1 MSHRAALTPK
11 QVTSLVRA
19 SGEAAVAEVRA
30 LGERSR
36 IAPGPGAW
44 SANEVL
50 GHLIEAD
57 RRGFV
62 SRMRLVL
69 QEDRPTFEPW
79 DQPAVAAAR
88 RDQERDPEDL
98 VAEFLAVRED
108 GLRFAADLQPVD
120 CARLGL
126 HPAVGELSVSD
137 LLHEWVHHDR
147 EHVAQ
152 ILAVTQSL
160 VWPAMGNAQRFSQPD
175 G

>member
-1 MSHRAALTPK
+1 MSHHAALTPA
-11 QVTSLVRA
+11 QITTLVRA
-19 SGEAAVAEVRA
+19 SGQAAVAEVRS

-36 IAPGPGAW
+36 ITPGPGAW

-62 SRMRLVL
+62 GRMRLAL

-98 VAEFLAVRED
+98 VAEFLAARED

-160 VWPAMGNAQRFSQPD
+160 VWPAMGNARRFSQPD
-175 G
+175 E